1 MSAAY
6 TWGTQEPEQRLPFP
20 CDRCI
25 ERPDAAYYRG
35 ITVRA
40 TPATLFRWLCQLRV
54 APYSYDWIDNGGRRS
69 PRTLTPGLEDL
80 AAGQSMMR
88 IFSLVEFA
96 KDRHLTL
103 RIKHGTGAFSLFGD
117 LAITYLIVPECAA
130 RCRLLVKL
138 LVRYPPGLTGTLMR
152 WGLPWGDLVMMRR
165 QLLNL
170 RARAESS
177 PPRATRPG
185 SPARRAGDRG
195 NARSVEPARA
205 QTNRALGDLTGAA
218 GLCPVAP
225 HRGKREYF
233 EEGG

>member
-6 TWGTQEPEQRLPFP
+6 TWGTEEAERRLPFP
-20 CDRCI
+20 CDRYV
-25 ERPDAAYYRG
+25 ERAEAAWFRG
-35 ITVRA
+35 TTVRA
-40 TPATLFRWLCQLRV
+40 APGVVFRWLCQLRA

-69 PRTLTPGLEDL
+69 PPTLTPGLEQL
-80 AAGQSMMR
+80 AVGQSVMR

-117 LAITYLIVPECAA
+117 LALTYLIVPEDAA

-138 LVRYPPGLTGTLMR
+138 VVRYPPGLKGALTR

-170 RARAESS
+170 RTLAE
-177 PPRATRPG
+177 RTA
-185 SPARRAGDRG
+185 
-195 NARSVEPARA
+195 
-205 QTNRALGDLTGAA
+205 
-218 GLCPVAP
+218 
-225 HRGKREYF
+225 
-233 EEGG
+233 

>member
-6 TWGTQEPEQRLPFP
+6 TWGTDEAERRLPFP
-20 CDRCI
+20 CDRCV
-25 ERPDAAYYRG
+25 EQADAAYFRG

-40 TPATLFRWLCQLRV
+40 RPATLFRWLCQMRV

-69 PRTLTPGLEDL
+69 PPTLTPGLESL
-80 AAGQSMMR
+80 AVGQSMMR

-117 LAITYLIVPECAA
+117 LALTYLIVPEDAG
-130 RCRLLVKL
+130 RCRLLVKI
-138 LVRYPPGLTGTLMR
+138 VARYPPGFKGALMR

-170 RARAESS
+170 RKLAERS
-177 PPRATRPG
+177 P
-185 SPARRAGDRG
+185 
-195 NARSVEPARA
+195 
-205 QTNRALGDLTGAA
+205 
-218 GLCPVAP
+218 
-225 HRGKREYF
+225 
-233 EEGG
+233 